1 MISILAQE
9 RLVGATLGSALT
21 GFIVLEQRKRIHE
34 SLALPKSQ
42 SMDQSQANQDARC
55 IDIESSWVRD
65 GMLGKQYRMEF
76 ASLWNKAVDQTFEPA
91 IEYLSSRKW

>member
-1 MISILAQE
+1 ILQE
-9 RLVGATLGSALT
+9 RLLGATLGSALT
-21 GFIVLEQRKRIHE
+21 GFIVLEQRKLIHE

-42 SMDQSQANQDARC
+42 SMDQSQ
-55 IDIESSWVRD
+55 VRD
-65 GMLGKQYRMEF
+65 AMFGKQYRMEF

>member
-9 RLVGATLGSALT
+9 RLLGATLGSALA
-21 GFIVLEQRKRIHE
+21 GFVIFEQRKLIHE
-34 SLALPKSQ
+34 SLSDPKSQ
-42 SMDQSQANQDARC
+42 SVDQSQMKDR
-55 IDIESSWVRD
+55 IF
-65 GMLGKQYRMEF
+65 GKKYRMEF

>member
-42 SMDQSQANQDARC
+42 SMDQSQ
-55 IDIESSWVRD
+55 VRD

>member
-9 RLVGATLGSALT
+9 RLLGFTLGTALT
-21 GFIVLEQRKRIHE
+21 GFVVFEQRKLIHE
-34 SLALPKSQ
+34 SVSDPKSQ
-42 SMDQSQANQDARC
+42 FVDQSQ
-55 IDIESSWVRD
+55 VRD
-65 GMLGKQYRMEF
+65 RIFGKKYRMEF

>member
-1 MISILAQE
+1 ILQE

-42 SMDQSQANQDARC
+42 SMDQSQYGCFQ
-55 IDIESSWVRD
+55 VRD

-91 IEYLSSRKW
+91 IEYLSSLKW

>member
-9 RLVGATLGSALT
+9 RLLGATLGSALT
-21 GFIVLEQRKRIHE
+21 GFIVLEQRKLIHE

-42 SMDQSQANQDARC
+42 SQSQ
-55 IDIESSWVRD
+55 VRD
-65 GMLGKQYRMEF
+65 HAMFGKQYRMEF

>member
-9 RLVGATLGSALT
+9 RLLGFTLGSALT
-21 GFIVLEQRKRIHE
+21 GFLVYEQRKLIIHQ
-34 SLALPKSQ
+34 SVSDPKSQ
-42 SMDQSQANQDARC
+42 SFDQSQ
-55 IDIESSWVRD
+55 VRD
-65 GMLGKQYRMEF
+65 RIFGKKYRMEF

>member
-9 RLVGATLGSALT
+9 RLLGFTLGTALT
-21 GFIVLEQRKRIHE
+21 GFIVFEQRKLIHD
-34 SLALPKSQ
+34 SVSDPKSR
-42 SMDQSQANQDARC
+42 SVDQSQ
-55 IDIESSWVRD
+55 VRD
-65 GMLGKQYRMEF
+65 RIFGKKYRMEF

>member
-9 RLVGATLGSALT
+9 RLLGATLGFSLT
-21 GFIVLEQRKRIHE
+21 GFVLLQQRKLIHDSVSDHKSH
-34 SLALPKSQ
+34 SL
-42 SMDQSQANQDARC
+42 DQSQ
-55 IDIESSWVRD
+55 VRD
-65 GMLGKQYRMEF
+65 RIFGKKYRMEF